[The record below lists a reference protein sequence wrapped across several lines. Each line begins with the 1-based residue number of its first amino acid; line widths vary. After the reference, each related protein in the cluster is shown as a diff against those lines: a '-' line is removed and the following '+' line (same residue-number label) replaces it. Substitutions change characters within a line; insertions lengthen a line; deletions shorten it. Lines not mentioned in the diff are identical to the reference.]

1 MLRNKLLGVPLVVW
15 GGVCLAVALLWVLVW
30 PSDRIAVASGLR
42 FVILRWFH
50 ALTWL
55 LLAGAAFLAASRDSG
70 AGKAKSVA
78 LLALAVYL
86 VFMATLIGSNVQ

>member
-15 GGVCLAVALLWVLVW
+15 GGVCLAVALLWALVW
-30 PSDRIAVASGLR
+30 PSDRVAVASGLR
-42 FVILRWFH
+42 CIILRWFH

-55 LLAGAAFLAASRDSG
+55 VLAGAAFIAAFSG
-70 AGKAKSVA
+70 PAKAKPVA

-86 VFMATLIGSNVQ
+86 VFMATLIGSKV

>member
-15 GGVCLAVALLWVLVW
+15 GGICLGVALLWTLVW

-42 FVILRWFH
+42 FMILRWFH

-55 LLAGAAFLAASRDSG
+55 LLAGAAFLAAFSG
-70 AGKAKSVA
+70 PAKAKPIA

-86 VFMATLIGSNVQ
+86 VFMATLIVSNV